1 MQTYKTVSDFIAA
14 HPDREPELTLLREAI
29 LATGLKEEVKW
40 GIPTYTLNKKNVVGM
55 GTFKTY
61 VGLWFHQGAF
71 LKDEKKKLLNA
82 QEGKTKGLRQ
92 WHIADEAEKKAE
104 LDTIRANLEEAII
117 NQEHGKEIKVDRGKP
132 VVIPDELKAALE
144 SNQEANKLFKVL
156 TLGKK
161 REFAEY
167 IAEAKREDTKQKR
180 MEKIIPMM
188 LNGIGLNDKY
198 KK

>member
-1 MQTYKTVSDFIAA
+1 
-14 HPDREPELTLLREAI
+14 
-29 LATGLKEEVKW
+29 
-40 GIPTYTLNKKNVVGM
+40 
-55 GTFKTY
+55 
-61 VGLWFHQGAF
+61 
-71 LKDEKKKLLNA
+71 
-82 QEGKTKGLRQ
+82 
-92 WHIADEAEKKAE
+92 
-104 LDTIRANLEEAII
+104 
-117 NQEHGKEIKVDRGKP
+117 
-132 VVIPDELKAALE
+132 VIPDELKAALE

-180 MEKIIPMM
+180 IEKIIPMM